1 MHTVLNSISC
11 SVKYMSNLN
20 DASGYFHVQKIT
32 PQVRANRLED
42 EAFVEVGLPS
52 CLSHTLIAALV
63 EG

>member
-1 MHTVLNSISC
+1 
-11 SVKYMSNLN
+11 MSNLN